1 MLESIAAHRLA
12 LDRQGDHTLECAVAE
27 LLDQGD
33 VQRHARRARR
43 IYQMRRDSA
52 VKALREELG
61 EAVSCAVPPGG
72 ITIWTAVAQQIDV
85 DEWAARA
92 LRRGLVI
99 NTARRYS
106 FDDEAA
112 PYFRLG
118 FAALT
123 EDEMRD
129 ALRQMRKAL

>member
-1 MLESIAAHRLA
+1 M
-12 LDRQGDHTLECAVAE
+12 
-27 LLDQGD
+27 
-33 VQRHARRARR
+33 
-43 IYQMRRDSA
+43 
-52 VKALREELG
+52 REELG
-61 EAVSCAVPPGG
+61 DVVSFTVPPGG
-72 ITIWTAVAQQIDV
+72 ITIWTAVAPQIDV

-106 FDDEAA
+106 FDEKPA

-129 ALRQMRKAL
+129 ALRQLRQAL